1 MRYSLVVVFGQT
13 LDSITLEV
21 FFNLYDLMM
30 VWHTI
35 HTDKMYM
42 TVHEFYE
49 MFYWKIRHVNC
60 DEQLWNSCWKN
71 MTFLQKVVL

>member
-1 MRYSLVVVFGQT
+1 MCYSSVVVFGQRLGSMT
-13 LDSITLEV
+13 LDV
-21 FFNLYDLMM
+21 FFNLYDPMM
-30 VWHTI
+30 LWHII

-49 MFYWKIRHVNC
+49 MLYWKICHVTC
-60 DEQLWNSCWKN
+60 DEQLWNSSWKN